1 MGNSFCQPK
10 TPSEG
15 WGNCF
20 RRKAGLAPSGG
31 DVGARVE
38 LSVHGHAASA
48 RGNAGSVLLLNAFL
62 LSLKYLQYL
71 KGYMKTLA
79 ITKANLLSSMCARS

>member
-1 MGNSFCQPK
+1 MGNSFCRPK

-38 LSVHGHAASA
+38 LCVHGHASSA
-48 RGNAGSVLLLNAFL
+48 RGI
-62 LSLKYLQYL
+62 
-71 KGYMKTLA
+71 KG
-79 ITKANLLSSMCARS
+79 IIEIISIIIIIIIISIIISF

>member
-20 RRKAGLAPSGG
+20 RRKAGLASSGG

-48 RGNAGSVLLLNAFL
+48 RGNAGSVLLLFCF
-62 LSLKYLQYL
+62 SFKYIQYL

>member
-48 RGNAGSVLLLNAFL
+48 RGNTGNVLLLNAFL
-62 LSLKYLQYL
+62 LFIKIFTVF
-71 KGYMKTLA
+71 KG
-79 ITKANLLSSMCARS
+79 